1 MGNGGKEFIDKDSL
15 KEMTQ
20 SAFSK
25 LGKVSLDKCKSWWWE
40 NTEGNIRFKF
50 LFQC

>member
-1 MGNGGKEFIDKDSL
+1 MGNVGGKEFIDKDSL

-25 LGKVSLDKCKSWWWE
+25 LEKVSLDKC
-40 NTEGNIRFKF
+40 
-50 LFQC
+50 

>member
-1 MGNGGKEFIDKDSL
+1 MGNVGGKEFTDKDSL

-25 LGKVSLDKCKSWWWE
+25 LGKVVWTNSNLMGKY
-40 NTEGNIRFKF
+40 RR
-50 LFQC
+50 